1 MEAAQELGVV
11 KLGNLGDLTQS
22 LVIDLLM
29 YYFLGMFITF

>member
-1 MEAAQELGVV
+1 MEAQAQELGVV

-29 YYFLGMFITF
+29 YYF